1 MLSKQHIKLL
11 ISIDKHRVIRETAE
25 NKDLDYL
32 YGQGYIELR
41 EYHSETEDFA
51 QPYLTEKGKA
61 RLDQYRREIA
71 RFWIPTAISVAAFIV
86 SIVALL
92 L

>member
-32 YGQGYIELR
+32 YEQGYIELQ

-92 L
+92 I